1 MIKTKNGQE
10 VKIVSRNSKSTQFVV
25 KAVYPE
31 LTMEQMF
38 SQAGQAA
45 LRNRFEKK
53 FKVSKSELVF
63 DNELEL
69 RKQI

>member
-10 VKIVSRNSKSTQFVV
+10 VKIVSRNSKATQFVV

-38 SQAGQAA
+38 SPAGISA
-45 LRNRFEKK
+45 LQKRYVKP
-53 FKVSKSELVF
+53 FKISKRELVY

-69 RKQI
+69 KAK